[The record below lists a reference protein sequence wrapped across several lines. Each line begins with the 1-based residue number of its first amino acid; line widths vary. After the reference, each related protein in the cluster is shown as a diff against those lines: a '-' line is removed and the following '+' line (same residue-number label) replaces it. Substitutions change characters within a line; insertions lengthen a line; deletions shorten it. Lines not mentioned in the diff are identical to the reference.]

1 MKLENKKVLITG
13 ALGSL
18 GRAET
23 EKMLNAGACVYM
35 LDLDEHQGLEYL
47 DKLKNKFGLSV
58 NAHYLAVDLSNI
70 EQSYKTVKQLCDAV
84 DGIDILVNNAA
95 IMPHGPLEDI
105 SFEIFEKT
113 LQINACAAFAL
124 IKAVLPH
131 MKDKKQGRIINF
143 CSITM
148 NGNWGDYSP
157 YITSKGAILALTR
170 TLAREL
176 GPWNILVN
184 SIAPGAIPSEAEQ
197 RVFGDEWEKYNSWVL
212 TNQSLKHRGE
222 PDDIGDMVVFLSSH
236 YSKFITGQNI
246 HVNGGWFMEG

>member
-1 MKLENKKVLITG
+1 MKLENTKALITG

-23 EKMLNAGACVYM
+23 ERMLSAGACVYM

-47 DKLKNKFGLSV
+47 DTLKQKFGQSV
-58 NAHYLAVDLSNI
+58 NAHFLAVDLSNLDL
-70 EQSYKTVKQLCDAV
+70 SYNAVKQLCDEV
-84 DGIDILVNNAA
+84 DGIDVLVNNAA

-105 SFEIFEKT
+105 SFEEFEKA
-113 LQINACAAFAL
+113 LQVNTSSNFAL
-124 IKAVLPH
+124 VKAVVPH
-131 MKDKKQGRIINF
+131 MKAKKNGRIINF

-157 YITSKGAILALTR
+157 YITSKGANLALTR

-176 GPWNILVN
+176 GAWNILVN
-184 SIAPGAIPSEAEQ
+184 SIAPGAMPSEAEQ

-212 TNQSLKHRGE
+212 TNQALKHRGE
-222 PDDIGDMVVFLSSH
+222 PEDIGDMVVFLSSN

-246 HVNGGWFMEG
+246 HVNGGWYMEG